1 MFKRMFMSAMS
12 LKGTTQRLYSF
23 LSLASEEINFK
34 VITPKLMFNV
44 KSSPSFLSSP
54 DVPTW

>member
-1 MFKRMFMSAMS
+1 MDVHVRSES
-12 LKGTTQRLYSF
+12 LKGTRQRFYSF

-34 VITPKLMFNV
+34 VITPKLMFHV

-54 DVPTW
+54 DMLTW